1 MEVVLFPEVSG
12 KNDLCPQWFAYV
24 HNRTVDVSVNNSAM
38 KNAYCQNNTKVAY
51 PHNDT
56 KVALLH
62 DRAIKIAYIINPS
75 IKFDYVRNSP
85 KKTYCNFA
93 ILQSFLATSTIVQP
107 KMPTCVQNRTMKFS
121 SVNNHAKKNEFVHN
135 LQKWDIFKIMR

>member
-1 MEVVLFPEVSG
+1 MEVVLFPEVFG

-51 PHNDT
+51 PHKDT

-62 DRAIKIAYIINPS
+62 DSAIKIAYIINPS

-85 KKTYCNFA
+85 KKTYGNFA
-93 ILQSFLATSTIVQP
+93 ILRSFLATSTIVQP
-107 KMPTCVQNRTMKFS
+107 KMPTCAT
-121 SVNNHAKKNEFVHN
+121 KNAY
-135 LQKWDIFKIMR
+135 QKSKIAR